1 MQVGVI
7 FMRFILFLSVILPLS
22 VWAAPTS
29 APSKPNIVLIL
40 ADDMGYSDLG
50 CWGSE
55 ISTPNIDHLAAQ
67 GIRMTQFYN
76 SARCCPSRA
85 ALLTGVYNHEAGI
98 GSMIDNYATWIR
110 NAAHS
115 DAYMDH
121 LSPHTPTIAEVL
133 HTAGYRTLMCG
144 KWHLGDRPD
153 EWPVHRGFDRSF
165 VLIPGA
171 MNYYGGETK
180 GPRTP
185 MALDDQK
192 FVPPHDGFYSTDAF
206 ADHAIEFLD
215 EAQKKEQPFFLYLA
229 FNAPHWPLQA
239 PEADIDRYKGVY
251 DAGWQ
256 PIREAR
262 YKRMVELGILDGKQP
277 MSPMDRGKVKP
288 WNQLSDEERADWSRR
303 MEIYAAQISRLDL
316 NVGRIMEE
324 LKKLG
329 VDQNTLVLFISDNG
343 GAAEDPNRPSTAPL
357 GTRDSFKGYARPW
370 ATVSNTP
377 FRFHKVTAYEGGIS
391 TPLIAY
397 WPGGISEKLHNTMVR
412 EPGHIIDIMP
422 TLMELTGAT
431 RAPAKNQPELEGQ
444 SIAPMLR
451 GESLPASR
459 SFFWEHEGNRAA
471 RVGQW
476 KIVALALKPWE
487 LYDID
492 NDRVESHDLAA
503 EHPEKVKELEE
514 AYNAWAKKCG
524 VIPWEQIEAKR
535 PEKK

>member
-1 MQVGVI
+1 MK
-7 FMRFILFLSVILPLS
+7 RSILLIIAAFLLVFSARVQ
-22 VWAAPTS
+22 AQTAPQ
-29 APSKPNIVLIL
+29 KPNVVIIL

-55 ISTPNIDHLAAQ
+55 ISTPNIDRLAAQ
-67 GIRMTQFYN
+67 GVRMTQFYN

-85 ALLTGVYNHEAGI
+85 ALLTGVYNHQAGI
-98 GSMIDNYATWIR
+98 GSMIDKYATWIR

-115 DAYMDH
+115 DNYIDH
-121 LSPHTPTIAEVL
+121 LSRHTPTMAEVM

-144 KWHLGDRPD
+144 KWHLGDREN
-153 EWPVHRGFDRSF
+153 EWPAARGFDRSF
-165 VLIPGA
+165 ALIPGA
-171 MNYYGGETK
+171 MNYFGGETK
-180 GPRTP
+180 GPRSP
-185 MALDDQK
+185 MALDDKK

-206 ADHAIEFLD
+206 GDHAIEFLD
-215 EAQKKEQPFFLYLA
+215 EAKKMEKPFFLYLA

-239 PEADIDRYKGVY
+239 PEEDIAKYKGKY

-262 YKRMVELGILDGKQP
+262 YKRMVELGILDGKQQ
-277 MSPMDRGKVKP
+277 MAPMDRGQVKP
-288 WNQLSDEERADWSRR
+288 WNELSDEKRAEWSRR
-303 MEIYAAQISRLDL
+303 MEIYAAQITRMDL
-316 NVGRIMEE
+316 NVGRVMDE

-343 GAAEDPNRPSTAPL
+343 GAAEDPNHPGDAPL

-397 WPGGISEKLHNTMVR
+397 WPAGISEKLHNTMVR
-412 EPGHIIDIMP
+412 EPGHLIDLMP
-422 TLMELTGAT
+422 TVMELTGAT
-431 RAPAKNQPELEGQ
+431 RPSVEDEPALEGQ
-444 SIAPMLR
+444 SIAGILR
-451 GESLPASR
+451 GEKISADRSL
-459 SFFWEHEGNRAA
+459 FWEHEGNRAA
-471 RVGQW
+471 RVGKW
-476 KIVALALKPWE
+476 KLVALANKPWE
-487 LYDID
+487 LYDVES
-492 NDRVESHDLAA
+492 DRVESHDLASSQ
-503 EHPEKVKELEE
+503 PEKVKELEA

-524 VIPWEQIEAKR
+524 VVPWDQIEPKR